1 MTEAVPDSGPVI
13 HLAELDALD
22 VLQDFTLRI
31 VPAVRDEI
39 QLHSPNALQS
49 PHLHLVQ
56 TPEPDF
62 SNELQSLVQA
72 FALDRGEADSLALLE
87 KYPEAWFLTD
97 DAAAR
102 LAGEHRG
109 HHVHGTIGLLLRS
122 VRLGFRTEQQVLT
135 LLRSLPQ
142 KSTLHLR
149 PSFLRT
155 IIERAE
161 QEWRAK

>member
-1 MTEAVPDSGPVI
+1 MIEAVPDSGPLI

-22 VLQDFTLRI
+22 VLQDLTLRI
-31 VPAVRDEI
+31 VPAVRDEV
-39 QLHSPNALQS
+39 QLHHPNALLS

-56 TPEPDF
+56 APEPEF
-62 SNELQSLVQA
+62 SNELQSIVQA

-122 VRLGFRTEQQVLT
+122 VRLGFRTEKQILS

-149 PSFLRT
+149 PSFLHAV
-155 IIERAE
+155 IERTE
-161 QEWRAK
+161 QEWRNK